1 VQIQLGVET
10 TWREPSQQRSRDR
23 VAAILIAARELIAKE
38 GLAGLKMAPLA
49 KRAGVPIGTIYQFF
63 PDKDSVIACIFA
75 TQMEEALEDLAIA
88 CQPEKDLDSQIR
100 ATVGI
105 LETKYREWRDD
116 PVMAEIWSIAQANR
130 PLRPFALASS
140 RACAEIMVSSLR
152 RFLRPGVTEDRLWRF
167 CFLTSELYDSAI
179 RTALAF
185 PEDEAMLMIEEY
197 ANLVALSMNNML
209 KETRRSPTSSPRKA
223 EPTPSNRRKRKA

>member
-1 VQIQLGVET
+1 MRIQLGVET

-23 VAAILIAARELIAKE
+23 VSAILNAARALIAKE
-38 GLAGLKMAPLA
+38 GIAGLKMAPLA

-75 TQMEEALEDLAIA
+75 TQMEVALEDLAVA

-140 RACAEIMVSSLR
+140 RACAEIMVGSLR

-197 ANLVALSMNNML
+197 AKLVALSMNSML
-209 KETRRSPTSSPRKA
+209 KETRGGASAKSSPVKS
-223 EPTPSNRRKRKA
+223 TQKRRRS

>member
-1 VQIQLGVET
+1 MKSPVRIQLGVET

-23 VAAILIAARELIAKE
+23 VAAILTAARELIARD
-38 GLAGLKMAPLA
+38 GLAGLKMAPLGR
-49 KRAGVPIGTIYQFF
+49 RAGVPIGTIYQFF
-63 PDKDSVIACIFA
+63 PDKDAVIACIFA
-75 TQMEEALEDLAIA
+75 TQMEEALEELALA
-88 CQPEKDLDSQIR
+88 YQP
-100 ATVGI
+100 G
-105 LETKYREWRDD
+105 KYREWRDD

-140 RACAEIMVSSLR
+140 RACADIMVASLR
-152 RFLRPGVTEDRLWRF
+152 RFLRPGVTEDRLWHF

-197 ANLVALSMNNML
+197 ANIVAMYMNTML
-209 KETRRSPTSSPRKA
+209 KSTQRAAAGAPVANQTSTNPRK
-223 EPTPSNRRKRKA
+223 RRG